1 MLRRR
6 SLETIL
12 EDNGCFRKSLRGL
25 KNDYPEIYAALKA
38 GCMAVEAY
46 TMLEVLENR
55 WQNLDQH
62 YSIWLK
68 SGLDYPIVLEIKEEY
83 PEPEVMI
90 LAQKLGIAAETLQE
104 ISEATH

>member
-6 SLETIL
+6 SLETLL

-25 KNDYPEIYAALKA
+25 KNDYPEVYTALKA
-38 GCMAVEAY
+38 ACVAVEAY

-55 WQNLDQH
+55 WQVMDQQ

-68 SGLDYPIVLEIKEEY
+68 TGLDYPIVLEIKDEY

-90 LAQKLGIAAETLQE
+90 VAQKLGIPVETLHE